1 MFLTTIPGGERMGQ
15 IENKWRSS
23 IGRRRALLGIGSL
36 LAGSPVLR
44 AQLDPRPMKEHRRVL
59 GFDEMLTAFDFEKVF
74 SQNVPQWVIDY
85 TDHGADSEWNLRR
98 NRHAFDWVDIVER
111 PRNDGAT
118 IVTAT
123 ELFGTPMAFPILVA
137 PTAAQ
142 GPRHP
147 DGEMGMQVGATA
159 ASATMLVSLGASH
172 PIEKIAAAA
181 KGPLWYQYT
190 PRRNPEEV
198 LARAQAAGCRV
209 LAVTVDNRA
218 LYYER
223 DLHSRHLGGNPR
235 SSARPMTGV
244 GSSSWNPYGVS
255 EIMGPGLSWNHLDE
269 VRRVF
274 KGPMLLK
281 GVVTPADAQLAL
293 EHGIEGIIVSNHGGR
308 ALDYGPST
316 LEALPGIVDA
326 VRGRVPVLIDS
337 GFRRGSDV
345 FKALALGANGVML
358 GRATRWGLGAFG
370 SAGVQRLL
378 EIVQAELTDT
388 MKRAGRPT
396 LASIDRTAVRSD
408 FP

>member
-1 MFLTTIPGGERMGQ
+1 MGH
-15 IENKWRSS
+15 IENQWLSS
-23 IGRRRALLGIGSL
+23 IGRRRALLGIAGM

-44 AQLDPRPMKEHRRVL
+44 AQLDPRPLKGHRRVL
-59 GFDEMLTAFDFEKVF
+59 GFDEMLTAFDFERVF
-74 SQNVPQWVIDY
+74 SQNVPQWVVDY
-85 TDHGADSEWNLRR
+85 TDHGADSEWNMRR
-98 NRHAFDWVDIVER
+98 NREAFDWVDIVER
-111 PRNDGAT
+111 PRSDGTPPA
-118 IVTAT
+118 TAT

-142 GPRHP
+142 GPLHP
-147 DGEMGMQVGATA
+147 DGEMGMHVGATGA
-159 ASATMLVSLGASH
+159 NATMLVSIGATH
-172 PIEKIAAAA
+172 PIERIAAAA

-198 LARAQAAGCRV
+198 LARAQAAGCRAI
-209 LAVTVDNRA
+209 AVTVDNRA

-223 DLHSRHLGGNPR
+223 DLHSRHLGGTPR
-235 SSARPMTGV
+235 SSARPMTGD

-255 EIMGPGLSWNHLDE
+255 DIMGPGLTWKHLDE
-269 VRRVF
+269 VRRLF

-308 ALDYGPST
+308 ALDYGPAT
-316 LEALPGIVDA
+316 LEALPGIVEA
-326 VRGRVPVLIDS
+326 VGGRVPVLIDS

-345 FKALALGANGVML
+345 FKALALGARAVML

-370 SAGVQRLL
+370 PAGVQRLL
-378 EIVQAELTDT
+378 EIVQGELTET

-396 LASIDRTAVRSD
+396 LASIDRTAVRTN

>member
-1 MFLTTIPGGERMGQ
+1 
-15 IENKWRSS
+15 
-23 IGRRRALLGIGSL
+23 LLGIGGI
-36 LAGSPVLR
+36 LAGAPMLR
-44 AQLDPRPMKEHRRVL
+44 AQLDPRPLNEHRRVL

-74 SQNVPQWVIDY
+74 SQNVPRWVVDY
-85 TDHGADSEWNLRR
+85 TDHGADSEWNMRR

-111 PRNDGAT
+111 PRDDGAT
-118 IVTAT
+118 LETAT
-123 ELFGTPMAFPILVA
+123 ELFGTPMTFPILVA

-142 GPRHP
+142 GPLHP
-147 DGEMGMQVGATA
+147 DGEMGMHVGATGA
-159 ASATMLVSLGASH
+159 NAPMLVSIGATQ

-190 PRRNPEEV
+190 PRRSPEEV
-198 LARAQAAGCRV
+198 LARAQAAGCRAI
-209 LAVTVDNRA
+209 AVTVDNRS

-223 DLHSRHLGGNPR
+223 DLHSRHLGGRPR
-235 SSARPMTGV
+235 ASARPMTGA
-244 GSSSWNPYGVS
+244 GDSSWNPYGIS
-255 EIMGPGLSWNHLDE
+255 DIMGPGLTWKHLDE
-269 VRRVF
+269 VRRLF

-281 GVVTPADAQLAL
+281 GVVTPADARLAL

-326 VRGRVPVLIDS
+326 VGGRVPVLIDS

-345 FKALALGANGVML
+345 FKALALGAKGVML

-370 SAGVQRLL
+370 PAGVQRLL
-378 EIVQAELTDT
+378 EIVQTELAET

-396 LASIDRTAVRSD
+396 LASIDRTAVRTN